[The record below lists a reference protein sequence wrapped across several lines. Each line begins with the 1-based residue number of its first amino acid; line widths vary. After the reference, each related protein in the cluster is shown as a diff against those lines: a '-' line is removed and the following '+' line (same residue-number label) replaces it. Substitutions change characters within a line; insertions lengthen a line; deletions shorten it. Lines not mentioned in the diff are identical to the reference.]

1 MNEKGMTIIEI
12 LAAIVILSIIV
23 VSLLSVF
30 VQSARSNHVSK
41 NIVDATYVA
50 ENEIEEVYSQIKAST
65 SLGTLTTP
73 AGYTEKSKTTENAV
87 YEKSIPKH
95 YIYLELISPAV
106 PADPAVPAVGNPLVT
121 VKVKVYKD
129 HTKAVQEAQMEMV
142 VQWKKQ

>member
-12 LAAIVILSIIV
+12 LASIVILSIIV
-23 VSLLSVF
+23 VSLLSFF
-30 VQSARSNHVSK
+30 VQTARSNHVSK
-41 NIVDATYVA
+41 NIVDATYIA

-65 SLGTLTTP
+65 SLAALTTP
-73 AGYTEKSKTTENAV
+73 AGYTQKSKTTVNAV

-95 YIYLELISPAV
+95 YIHLELVSQ
-106 PADPAVPAVGNPLVT
+106 AVGSPLVT

-142 VQWKKQ
+142 VQWKKP